1 MARIQRVHKP
11 FIRLRHP
18 CTMHSKQLFT
28 GVLAALL
35 LLLLVAR
42 PAICASC
49 PKSVPA
55 TYLEGG

>member
-1 MARIQRVHKP
+1 
-11 FIRLRHP
+11 
-18 CTMHSKQLFT
+18 MHSKQLFT